1 MSGEVEPYI
10 TKPIKLLLSTEED
23 ACEQLRMLL
32 EENIRSRY
40 GARKA
45 QAIAN
50 LTPSVGKALK
60 KRAGSI
66 SPEPIP
72 VKKPKTEVV
81 TKSKES
87 SPVVKFESESSD
99 DGDSEDL
106 SLEILEEN
114 LCFICKNV
122 GSTSKNK
129 MLECLDC
136 HNLCHQNCASPPV
149 TADVNDPRF
158 VWYCSNCN
166 KGSSRVISGS
176 SRVASSSSNSGTSSA
191 SSSKTSSKSSSSRSS
206 SNSSSSSFSINK
218 TFAGGKWGRRT

>member
-1 MSGEVEPYI
+1 MSGEVETYI
-10 TKPIKLLLSTEED
+10 AKPIKLLLSSEED
-23 ACEQLRMLL
+23 ACEQLRMML
-32 EENIRSRY
+32 EESVSARY

-50 LTPSVGKALK
+50 LTPSVGKVLK

-66 SPEPIP
+66 SPEPVP
-72 VKKPKTEVV
+72 VKKSKVEPVP
-81 TKSKES
+81 KSKEP
-87 SPVVKFESESSD
+87 SPVVKIESESSD
-99 DGDSEDL
+99 GADSEDL

-122 GSTSKNK
+122 SSTSKNK

-176 SRVASSSSNSGTSSA
+176 SRVASSSSNLGTSS
-191 SSSKTSSKSSSSRSS
+191 SSSKTSSKGSSSRSS
-206 SNSSSSSFSINK
+206 SNSSSSSFAINK
-218 TFAGGKWGRRT
+218 TFSGSKWGRRQ